1 MKKQRLIELQEKS
14 KNNNTELS
22 DIVEILSEFFISQSQ
37 TNKDLKNNLISV
49 NNKLDTIMKKLDKI
63 NNYVS
68 TEPLAQLLIDN
79 LNSSDEI
86 DVDEED

>member
-1 MKKQRLIELQEKS
+1 MKKQRLIELQEKA

-37 TNKDLKNNLISV
+37 TNKELKNSIIAI
-49 NNKLDTIMKKLDKI
+49 NNKLDMISKKLDKI

-68 TEPLAQLLIDN
+68 SEPLAQIFMEN
-79 LNSSDEI
+79 LNSSLETDM
-86 DVDEED
+86 DEED

>member
-1 MKKQRLIELQEKS
+1 LKKQRLIELQEKA

-37 TNKDLKNNLISV
+37 TNKELKNSIIAI
-49 NNKLDTIMKKLDKI
+49 NNKLDMISKKLDKI

-68 TEPLAQLLIDN
+68 TEPLAQIFMEN
-79 LNSSDEI
+79 LNSSLETDM
-86 DVDEED
+86 DEED

>member
-1 MKKQRLIELQEKS
+1 MKKQRLIELQEKA

-37 TNKDLKNNLISV
+37 TNKELKNSIIAI
-49 NNKLDTIMKKLDKI
+49 NNKLDMISKKLDKI

-68 TEPLAQLLIDN
+68 TEPLAQIFMEN
-79 LNSSDEI
+79 LNSSLETDM
-86 DVDEED
+86 DEED

>member
-1 MKKQRLIELQEKS
+1 LKKQRLIELQEKS

>member
-1 MKKQRLIELQEKS
+1 MKKQRLIELQEKA

-37 TNKDLKNNLISV
+37 TNKELKNSIIAI
-49 NNKLDTIMKKLDKI
+49 NNKLDMISKKLDKI

-68 TEPLAQLLIDN
+68 TEPLAQIFMEN
-79 LNSSDEI
+79 LNSSLETDM
-86 DVDEED
+86 DEEN